1 MDNIKRSL
9 SQFIKAQVSASS
21 ASVVDFLVTIFLTE
35 VVYLWYVYSTFISA
49 CSGGICNCVTNYKWV
64 FKVKDK
70 KKKDIAWRYTLVWG
84 TSIALNTMGTAFI
97 KESFDINYLYSK
109 IITAICV
116 AICWN
121 YQMQR
126 KFVFKKI

>member
-1 MDNIKRSL
+1 
-9 SQFIKAQVSASS
+9 
-21 ASVVDFLVTIFLTE
+21 
-35 VVYLWYVYSTFISA
+35 
-49 CSGGICNCVTNYKWV
+49 
-64 FKVKDK
+64 
-70 KKKDIAWRYTLVWG
+70 
-84 TSIALNTMGTAFI
+84 MGTAFI

-116 AICWN
+116 AVCWN

>member
-9 SQFIKAQVSASS
+9 SQFIKAQVSASG

-35 VVYLWYVYSTFISA
+35 VIQLWYA

-116 AICWN
+116 AVCWN

>member
-1 MDNIKRSL
+1 
-9 SQFIKAQVSASS
+9 
-21 ASVVDFLVTIFLTE
+21 
-35 VVYLWYVYSTFISA
+35 
-49 CSGGICNCVTNYKWV
+49 ICNCVTNYKWV

-84 TSIALNTMGTAFI
+84 TSIALNTIGTAFI